1 MKIFTCRQPQSL
13 RAFTDE
19 TYPQGSFCFARLLRG
34 RDIKVNGVRVDKNV
48 SLKAGDEVTYFTTP
62 AQESMPSHAVIY
74 EDENVLAAD
83 KFSGVS
89 TEGLCAELNTYGVFY
104 PVHRLDRNTC
114 GIIIFAKNQ
123 AAQAQLVDSFREH
136 RTQKTYLAVC
146 KNNFPSPEDTLTA
159 YLFKDERR
167 ALVKIYNTS
176 VNGAQKIVTG
186 YKILQSKNGLALA
199 EVELHTGKTHQIRAH
214 LASIGCP
221 VLGDGKY
228 GDGALNKKYGVARQC
243 LVAKRLKF
251 TGLTGELSQINGMV
265 FESGFNTDLQNF
277 IPNKQ

>member
-48 SLKAGDEVTYFTTP
+48 PLKAGDEVTYFTTP

-123 AAQAQLVDSFREH
+123 AAQAQLVDSFRER

-146 KNNFPSPEDTLTA
+146 KNNFPSP
-159 YLFKDERR
+159 
-167 ALVKIYNTS
+167 
-176 VNGAQKIVTG
+176 
-186 YKILQSKNGLALA
+186 

-277 IPNKQ
+277 IPNKP